1 LRGRIGCGYALVD
14 LAADVSRSI
23 SEFALAARLPR
34 GDPKQEVARREFDLS
49 PGAIAVAYVEWAGE
63 GKQMLEVDWAT
74 SRNSEDGRSFAA
86 ALTGAAFFPTHL
98 ERLGD
103 ELAK

>member
-1 LRGRIGCGYALVD
+1 
-14 LAADVSRSI
+14 
-23 SEFALAARLPR
+23 
-34 GDPKQEVARREFDLS
+34 
-49 PGAIAVAYVEWAGE
+49 
-63 GKQMLEVDWAT
+63 MLEVEWAT

-86 ALTGAAFFPTHL
+86 ALTGAAFFPTHR